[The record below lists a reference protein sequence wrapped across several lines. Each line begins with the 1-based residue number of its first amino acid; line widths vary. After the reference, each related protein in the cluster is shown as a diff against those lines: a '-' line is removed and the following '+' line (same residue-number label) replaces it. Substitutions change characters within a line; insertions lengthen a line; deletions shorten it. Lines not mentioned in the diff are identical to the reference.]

1 MGKNRPNSVHL
12 CGSLFGYPAFFM
24 VRARPEPVMRQ
35 NLLQSTVVPML
46 SQRNPATTKR
56 TAAMLN
62 GCGVPVRRMQATL
75 ATAANSPDWKE
86 F

>member
-1 MGKNRPNSVHL
+1 
-12 CGSLFGYPAFFM
+12 
-24 VRARPEPVMRQ
+24 MRQ